1 MMGRV
6 KYLLLGMILLAACT
20 KEQAAWDGPV
30 IEFTLR
36 CNDPVETKAIIPD
49 FNKDP
54 IIPEGANFNEDL
66 ISWVDFFFYP
76 GGKTSSNATYHVR
89 VESGKTV
96 SDVFRLEFTSEEMNT
111 LIFPTAPVDTRTAT
125 VFALANCP
133 ASLLEGL
140 SNASLDRLYSVV
152 ASSDFLTPTYHLQER
167 FLMSGTTTITL
178 TGRSQAMAASGN
190 IGLERYAAKLTV
202 GINVP
207 EQVNFRDTTKNVYV
221 IWEPMLTGME
231 VYLVDGVSN
240 VSLGGEAPE
249 PQYFS
254 YRNNPM
260 RFVNNQG
267 ELYVDKDGKYYQSYP
282 TYMYPQHWT
291 YGSTVSPEKEP
302 YLKLVLPWVRQAD
315 EEHGISSTQKQF
327 YYKIMIPDDAR
338 ANFQRRFARNNW
350 YHINID
356 VGILGAETDD
366 APIPL
371 ETGLCY
377 VVHWQDKDVVMKHAE
392 IGSARYLSMERLQY
406 ELYNTNS
413 VEMLLTTS
421 HPVSIKN
428 IRATRPFYGTSG
440 AGTNTKGG
448 TVRVAG
454 PGDIYPE
461 GTKYLDYSEKQR
473 KDKNGGVE
481 WISVQGDYIEFNHKL
496 NNNYTSDTFDYSP
509 YTVSFTVVHAD
520 RPEDRQYRQDV
531 SLVQYP
537 GIYIDYTANT
547 DTFNQVG
554 DKIIPEHW
562 GYVYVDNEQ
571 WTLSSYNDSL
581 PGKDNAWRQDHMWRV
596 VNYSSGGTDM
606 YDIHVSVLPEGSEFV
621 LGDPRVDEVN
631 NLRAPGDYF
640 NEGPA
645 IEGGTRSPTWYYPTE
660 ESSRTVNMIAPAY
673 RVSTKLSGIEFDG
686 ISLQKARERCA
697 SFQENGFPAGRWR
710 LPTRGE
716 IRFISRLSNNG
727 TFEWQFG
734 GKYWSANGAVNVNK
748 NGGAV
753 TDVVPAPSIAL
764 LRCVYDSWY
773 WGNDQ
778 VGNLE
783 QFTWADAK
791 R

>member
-36 CNDPVETKAIIPD
+36 CNDPVETKA
-49 FNKDP
+49 

-152 ASSDFLTPTYHLQER
+152 ASSDFLTPNHLQER

-202 GINVP
+202 GINVQ

-267 ELYVDKDGKYYQSYP
+267 ELYVKMDGEYYQSYP

-392 IGSARYLSMERLQY
+392 IGSARYLSMERLHY

-421 HPVSIKN
+421 HPVSIEN

-461 GTKYLDYSEKQR
+461 GSKYLEYSQKQR
-473 KDKNGGVE
+473 KERNGGAE
-481 WISVQGDYIEFNHKL
+481 WLSVQGDYIAFNHTL
-496 NNNYTSDTFDYSP
+496 NNNYTNTYFDYSP

-520 RPEDRQYRQDV
+520 RPEDPLYRQEV

-645 IEGGTRSPTWYYPTE
+645 IEGGTRSLTWYYPTE
-660 ESSRTVNMIAPAY
+660 ESSRTKNMIAPAY

-686 ISLQKARERCA
+686 ITFEKARERCA

-778 VGNLE
+778 VENLE

>member
-36 CNDPVETKAIIPD
+36 CNDPVETKAIIP
-49 FNKDP
+49 DP

-152 ASSDFLTPTYHLQER
+152 ASSDFLTPLYHKQER

-202 GINVP
+202 GINVQK
-207 EQVNFRDTTKNVYV
+207 QVKFRDTTNHVDV
-221 IWEPMLTGME
+221 IWKPMLTGME

-267 ELYVDKDGKYYQSYP
+267 ELYVKMDEEYYQSYP

-315 EEHGISSTQKQF
+315 EENEISSTQKQF

-371 ETGLCY
+371 KTGLCY

-392 IGSARYLSMERLQY
+392 IGSARYLSMERLHY

-421 HPVSIKN
+421 HPVSIEN

-454 PGDIYPE
+454 SGDIYPE
-461 GTKYLDYSEKQR
+461 GSKYLDYSPKQR

-481 WISVQGDYIEFNHKL
+481 WLSVQGDYIEFNHKL

-520 RPEDRQYRQDV
+520 RPEDPQYRQDV

-645 IEGGTRSPTWYYPTE
+645 IEGGTRSLTWYYPTE

-778 VGNLE
+778 VENLE

>member
-36 CNDPVETKAIIPD
+36 CNDPVETKA
-49 FNKDP
+49 

-133 ASLLEGL
+133 ESLLAGL

-152 ASSDFLTPTYHLQER
+152 ASSDFLTPTFHLQER

-202 GINVP
+202 GINVE
-207 EQVNFRDTTKNVYV
+207 EQVSFRDTTKGVYV
-221 IWEPMLTGME
+221 IWKPLLTGME

-254 YRNNPM
+254 CKDNPM

-282 TYMYPQHWT
+282 SYMYPQHWT
-291 YGSTVSPEKEP
+291 YGSTVSPEIEP

-392 IGSARYLSMERLQY
+392 IGSARYLSMERLHY

-421 HPVSIKN
+421 HPVSIEN

-461 GTKYLDYSEKQR
+461 GSKYLEYNQKQR
-473 KDKNGGVE
+473 KERNGGAE
-481 WISVQGDYIEFNHKL
+481 WLSVQGDYIAFNHTL
-496 NNNYTSDTFDYSP
+496 NNNYTNTYFDYSP

-520 RPEDRQYRQDV
+520 RPEDPQYRQEV

-581 PGKDNAWRQDHMWRV
+581 PGKNNAWKQDHMWRV

-645 IEGGTRSPTWYYPTE
+645 IEGGTRSLTWYYPTE

-778 VGNLE
+778 VENLE
-783 QFTWADAK
+783 QFTWADAE

>member
-36 CNDPVETKAIIPD
+36 CNDPVETKAIIP
-49 FNKDP
+49 KD
-54 IIPEGANFNEDL
+54 ANYHEDL

-76 GGKTSSNATYHVR
+76 GGNTSSNATYHIR
-89 VESGKTV
+89 LESEKTV

-125 VFALANCP
+125 VFALVNCP

-167 FLMSGTTTITL
+167 FLMSGITTITL
-178 TGRSQAMAASGN
+178 TGRSQAMAATGS
-190 IGLERYAAKLTV
+190 IDLERYAAKLTV
-202 GINVP
+202 GVNVQ
-207 EQVNFRDTTKNVYV
+207 EQVEFRDTSKGVWV
-221 IWEPMLTGME
+221 VWEPLLTGME

-260 RFVNNQG
+260 RFKDAQG
-267 ELYVDKDGKYYQSYP
+267 QLYVDMEGEYYQSYP

-302 YLKLVLPWVRQAD
+302 YLKLVLPWVRRED

-366 APIPL
+366 APVPL

-392 IGSARYLSMERLQY
+392 IGSARYLSMERLHY

-421 HPVSIKN
+421 HPVSIEN

-461 GTKYLDYSEKQR
+461 GSKYLEYSQKQR
-473 KDKNGGVE
+473 KERNGGAE
-481 WISVQGDYIEFNHKL
+481 WLSVQGDYIAFNHTL
-496 NNNYTSDTFDYSP
+496 NNNYTNTYFDYSP

-520 RPEDRQYRQDV
+520 RPEDPLYRQKV

-606 YDIHVSVLPEGSEFV
+606 YDIHVSVLPEGSEFI
-621 LGDPRVDEVN
+621 LGDPRVDQVN
-631 NLRAPGDYF
+631 NLRPEESFFKD
-640 NEGPA
+640 GPA
-645 IEGGTRSPTWYYPTE
+645 IEGGTRSLKWYYPTE
-660 ESSRTVNMIAPAY
+660 ESSRTKNMIAPAY

-686 ISLQKARERCA
+686 ITFEKARERCA

-778 VGNLE
+778 VEDLE
-783 QFTWADAK
+783 QFTWADAE

>member
-36 CNDPVETKAIIPD
+36 CNDPVETKAIIQ
-49 FNKDP
+49 K
-54 IIPEGANFNEDL
+54 GANFNEDL

-133 ASLLEGL
+133 AGLLEGL

-152 ASSDFLTPTYHLQER
+152 ASSDFLTPDYHKQER

-202 GINVP
+202 GINVQK
-207 EQVNFRDTTKNVYV
+207 QVIFRDSTKHVDV
-221 IWEPMLTGME
+221 IWKPMLTGME

-260 RFVNNQG
+260 RFINSQG
-267 ELYVDKDGKYYQSYP
+267 ELYVEKVGDYYQSYP
-282 TYMYPQHWT
+282 AYMYPQHWT

-302 YLKLVLPWVRQAD
+302 YLKLVLPWVRQENESA
-315 EEHGISSTQKQF
+315 GISSTQKQF

-338 ANFQRRFARNNW
+338 ADFQRRFARNNW

-366 APIPL
+366 AAIPL
-371 ETGLCY
+371 EAGPCY
-377 VVHWQDKDVVMKHAE
+377 VAHWQDKDIVVKYAD
-392 IGSARYLSMERLQY
+392 IGSARYLSMEKLHF
-406 ELYNTNS
+406 ELHNINS
-413 VEMLLTTS
+413 LEMLYTSS
-421 HPVSIKN
+421 HPVDITN
-428 IRATRPFYGTSG
+428 IRATRPFYGTTE
-440 AGTNTKGG
+440 AGKTSMGG
-448 TVRVAG
+448 TVCVAG
-454 PGDIYPE
+454 ADDIYPE
-461 GTKYLDYSEKQR
+461 GSKYLDYNPTQR
-473 KDKNGGVE
+473 KAKNGGEDWLSDDGEHV
-481 WISVQGDYIEFNHKL
+481 VFKHKL
-496 NNNYTSDTFDYSP
+496 NNNYTSTDFDYSP
-509 YTVSFTVVHAD
+509 YTVSFTLVHAD
-520 RPEDRQYRQDV
+520 KPEDTRYRQEV
-531 SLVQYP
+531 SLVQNP

-547 DTFNQVG
+547 DPLTGENG
-554 DKIIPEHW
+554 KPLHW

-571 WTLSSYNDSL
+571 YTLSDYNSAVSSNNNDQW
-581 PGKDNAWRQDHMWRV
+581 KRDHQWRV
-596 VNYSSGGTDM
+596 VNYSEGGTDM
-606 YDIHVSVLPEGSEFV
+606 YNIHVSVLPEGSEFV

-631 NLRAPGDYF
+631 NLRDSGNF
-640 NEGPA
+640 FKVGHA
-645 IEGGTRSPTWYYPTE
+645 ISGKNRSLTWYYPTE
-660 ESSRTVNMIAPAY
+660 ESGRTVNMIAPSY

-686 ISLQKARERCA
+686 IPYEKARERCA

-710 LPTRGE
+710 VPTRGE
-716 IRFISRLSNNG
+716 IRFISMLSSRG
-727 TFEWQFG
+727 YFEWQFG
-734 GKYWSANGAVNVNK
+734 GNYWSANGPVTVNK
-748 NGGAV
+748 NGGSVSDA
-753 TDVVPAPSIAL
+753 DPNLSKAL

-773 WGNDQ
+773 
-778 VGNLE
+778 
-783 QFTWADAK
+783 
-791 R
+791 

>member
-1 MMGRV
+1 MTGRV

-36 CNDPVETKAIIPD
+36 CNDPVETKAIIP
-49 FNKDP
+49 DP

-152 ASSDFLTPTYHLQER
+152 ASSDFLTPDYHKQER

-202 GINVP
+202 GINVQK
-207 EQVNFRDTTKNVYV
+207 QVKFRDTTNHVDV
-221 IWEPMLTGME
+221 IWKPMLTGME

-260 RFVNNQG
+260 RFVDDQG
-267 ELYVDKDGKYYQSYP
+267 RLYVDMEGEYYQSYP

-302 YLKLVLPWVRQAD
+302 YLKLVLPWVRQED
-315 EEHGISSTQKQF
+315 EENEISSTQKQF

-371 ETGLCY
+371 KTGLCY

-392 IGSARYLSMERLQY
+392 IGSARYLSMERLHY

-421 HPVSIKN
+421 HPVSIEN

-454 PGDIYPE
+454 PEDIYPE
-461 GTKYLDYSEKQR
+461 GSKYLDYSAKQR

-481 WISVQGDYIEFNHKL
+481 WLSVQGDYIEFNHKL

-520 RPEDRQYRQDV
+520 RPEDPQYRQEV

-645 IEGGTRSPTWYYPTE
+645 IEGGTRSLTWYYPTE

-778 VGNLE
+778 VENLE
-783 QFTWADAK
+783 QFTWADAE

>member
-6 KYLLLGMILLAACT
+6 KYLLLGMILLAACA

-36 CNDPVETKAIIPD
+36 CNDPVETKA
-49 FNKDP
+49 

-89 VESGKTV
+89 LESGKTV

-133 ASLLEGL
+133 ESLLAGL
-140 SNASLDRLYSVV
+140 SNASLDKLYSVV

-202 GINVP
+202 GINVQ
-207 EQVNFRDTTKNVYV
+207 EQVIFRDTTKHLDVTWV
-221 IWEPMLTGME
+221 PMLTGME

-315 EEHGISSTQKQF
+315 EEHGISSTQRQF

-392 IGSARYLSMERLQY
+392 IGSARYLSMERLHY

-421 HPVSIKN
+421 HPVSIEN

-461 GTKYLDYSEKQR
+461 GSKYLDYSAKQR
-473 KDKNGGVE
+473 KERNGGAE
-481 WISVQGDYIEFNHKL
+481 WLSVQGDYIAFNHTL
-496 NNNYTSDTFDYSP
+496 NNNYTNTYFDYSP

-520 RPEDRQYRQDV
+520 RPEDPQYRQEV

-581 PGKDNAWRQDHMWRV
+581 PGKNNAWKQDHMWRV

-631 NLRAPGDYF
+631 NLRPENDF
-640 NEGPA
+640 FKEGPA
-645 IEGGTRSPTWYYPTE
+645 IEGGTRSLTWYYPTE

-778 VGNLE
+778 VENLE
-783 QFTWADAK
+783 QFTWADAE

>member
-30 IEFTLR
+30 IEFTLK
-36 CNDPVETKAIIPD
+36 CNDPVETKALIP
-49 FNKDP
+49 KD
-54 IIPEGANFNEDL
+54 ANYHEDL

-76 GGKTSSNATYHVR
+76 GGNTSSNATYHIR
-89 VESGKTV
+89 LESGETV

-125 VFALANCP
+125 VFALVNCP

-152 ASSDFLTPTYHLQER
+152 TSSDFLTPTYHLQER
-167 FLMSGTTTITL
+167 FLMSGITTITL
-178 TGRSQAMAASGN
+178 TGRSQAMAATGS
-190 IGLERYAAKLTV
+190 IDLERYAAKLTV
-202 GINVP
+202 GVNVQ
-207 EQVNFRDTTKNVYV
+207 EQVEFRDTSKGVWV
-221 IWEPMLTGME
+221 VWEPLLTGME

-260 RFVNNQG
+260 RFVDAQG
-267 ELYVDKDGKYYQSYP
+267 QLYVDMEGEYYQSYP

-302 YLKLVLPWVRQAD
+302 YLKLVLPWVRRED
-315 EEHGISSTQKQF
+315 EEHEISSTQKQF

-392 IGSARYLSMERLQY
+392 IGSARYLSMERQQY
-406 ELYNTNS
+406 ELYNLNS
-413 VEMLLTTS
+413 VDMLLTTS
-421 HPVSIKN
+421 HPVSIEN
-428 IRATRPFYGTSG
+428 IRATRPFYGTTE
-440 AGTNTKGG
+440 AGKDARGG

-454 PGDIYPE
+454 PEDIYPE
-461 GTKYLDYSEKQR
+461 GSKYLDYNLKQR
-473 KDKNGGVE
+473 KDRNGGAE
-481 WISVQGDYIEFNHKL
+481 WLSVQGDYIAFSHTL
-496 NNNYTSDTFDYSP
+496 NNNYTNSYFDYSP

-520 RPEDRQYRQDV
+520 RPEDPHYRQEV
-531 SLVQYP
+531 SVIQYP
-537 GIYIDYTANT
+537 GIYIDYTVNT
-547 DTFNQVG
+547 DPLTG
-554 DKIIPEHW
+554 AGGKPLHW
-562 GYVYVDNEQ
+562 GYVYVDTQ
-571 WTLSSYNDSL
+571 QYTLAQYDEDSNND
-581 PGKDNAWRQDHMWRV
+581 KNTAWRADHLWRV
-596 VNYSSGGTDM
+596 VNYSEGGTDM
-606 YDIHVSVLPEGSEFV
+606 YDIHVSVLPEGSEFI
-621 LGDPRVDEVN
+621 LGDPRVDQVN
-631 NLRAPGDYF
+631 NLRPEEDF
-640 NEGPA
+640 FKDGPA
-645 IEGGTRSPTWYYPTE
+645 IEGGTRSLKWYYPTE
-660 ESSRTVNMIAPAY
+660 ESSRTVNMIAPSY
-673 RVSTKLSGIEFDG
+673 RVSTKLSGIEHDG
-686 ISLQKARERCA
+686 ITFEKARERCA

-764 LRCVYDSWY
+764 VRCVYDSWY
-773 WGNDQ
+773 WGDDQ
-778 VGNLE
+778 VSNLE
-783 QFTWADAK
+783 QFTWADAE